1 MGVEHDTIVLRA
13 SVLSVMAILNW
24 PKVAI
29 LKKVVLQVSTC
40 HVIAQKKL
48 SSLVSGGRTQYKV
61 HSTHQIPSIGQLWQF
76 FENLHFRVSIYY
88 DAIAQKKHNYLV
100 NGGRTQDEVHA
111 NHQIPVIGYD
121 WLQVAAIGNF
131 YLL

>member
-1 MGVEHDTIVLRA
+1 
-13 SVLSVMAILNW
+13 MAILNW

-76 FENLHFRVSIYY
+76 FENLHFRVSIY
-88 DAIAQKKHNYLV
+88 DALAQKKHDYLV

-121 WLQVAAIGNF
+121 WPQLAICNYYF
-131 YLL
+131 L

>member
-1 MGVEHDTIVLRA
+1 
-13 SVLSVMAILNW
+13 MAIFQ
-24 PKVAI
+24 
-29 LKKVVLQVSTC
+29 KVVLQVSTC
-40 HVIAQKKL
+40 HIIAQKKL

-61 HSTHQIPSIGQLWQF
+61 HSTHQIPSIGKLWPF
-76 FENLHFRVSIYY
+76 FENLHFRVSIIY
-88 DAIAQKKHNYLV
+88 DAIAQKKHNYLI

-131 YLL
+131 YLPVL

>member
-1 MGVEHDTIVLRA
+1 
-13 SVLSVMAILNW
+13 MAIFQ
-24 PKVAI
+24 KI
-29 LKKVVLQVSTC
+29 VLQVSTC

-48 SSLVSGGRTQYKV
+48 SSLVSGGRTQYEV
-61 HSTHQIPSIGQLWQF
+61 HTTRQILLIGQLWPF
-76 FENLHFRVSIYY
+76 FENSHFRVSIF

>member
-1 MGVEHDTIVLRA
+1 
-13 SVLSVMAILNW
+13 MAIFQ
-24 PKVAI
+24 KI
-29 LKKVVLQVSTC
+29 VLQVSTC

-48 SSLVSGGRTQYKV
+48 SSLVSGGRTQYEV
-61 HSTHQIPSIGQLWQF
+61 HTTRQILLIGQLWRF
-76 FENLHFRVSIYY
+76 FLNSHFRVSIY

-111 NHQIPVIGYD
+111 NHQILVICYD

>member
-1 MGVEHDTIVLRA
+1 
-13 SVLSVMAILNW
+13 MAIFQ
-24 PKVAI
+24 
-29 LKKVVLQVSTC
+29 KVVLQVSTC

-76 FENLHFRVSIYY
+76 FENVHFRVSIY
-88 DAIAQKKHNYLV
+88 DALAQKKHNYLV

-111 NHQIPVIGYD
+111 NHQIPVIGYH
-121 WLQVAAIGNF
+121 WLQVAIFIYYSIIFCNPLVHRMGTMVKMVIKSNT
-131 YLL
+131 

>member
-1 MGVEHDTIVLRA
+1 
-13 SVLSVMAILNW
+13 MAIFQ
-24 PKVAI
+24 
-29 LKKVVLQVSTC
+29 KVVLQVSTC

-76 FENLHFRVSIYY
+76 FDNLHFRVSIY

-131 YLL
+131 YLPVL